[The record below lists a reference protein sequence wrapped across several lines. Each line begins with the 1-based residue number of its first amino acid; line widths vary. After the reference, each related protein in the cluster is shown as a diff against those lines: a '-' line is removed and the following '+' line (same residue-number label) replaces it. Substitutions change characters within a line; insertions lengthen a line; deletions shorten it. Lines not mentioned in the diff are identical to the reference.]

1 MIGVFY
7 GLAAAFCWGS
17 SDFFAA
23 AVSRRMGALRALLGT
38 QSCGL
43 VALALLLSFRGTAT
57 QATPKVLWLLL
68 GIGLMQAIAV
78 YLFYRAFELGKL
90 SLVAPITSGFAV
102 VTAIL
107 ALLSGERPGPL
118 ALVGA
123 LLLIIGVLFI
133 TSQQKSQ
140 EETESERKATLRGI
154 PEAILA
160 ALIYGVIFW
169 ALDFVVPAVGPVWP
183 LVAMRVVTLA
193 CLGTAFFFIRKSH
206 PAPPVEKPRSL
217 IVPVLAVSIAE
228 TLAWLAFNT
237 GTLHGDVAI
246 VTALSS
252 LYSAIAIFYG
262 CVLWRERLQRA
273 QWLGVGLILMGVL
286 LVGVK

>member
-1 MIGVFY
+1 MLGIFY
-7 GLAAAFCWGS
+7 GLSAAFCWGS

-38 QSCGL
+38 QTCGL
-43 VALALLLSFRGTAT
+43 IALALLLYLQGTSL
-57 QATPKVLWLLL
+57 QATPRVLWLLL
-68 GIGLMQAIAV
+68 GIGLMQSVAV

-90 SLVAPITSGFAV
+90 SLVAPISSGFAV

-107 ALLSGERPGPL
+107 AVLSGERPSPL

-133 TSQQKSQ
+133 TSQQKSPEQ
-140 EETESERKATLRGI
+140 SESDRQATLRGI
-154 PEAILA
+154 PEAVLA
-160 ALIYGVIFW
+160 ALFYGVIFW
-169 ALDFVVPAVGPVWP
+169 ALDFAVPAVGPVWP
-183 LVAMRVVTLA
+183 LIAMRIVTLT
-193 CLGTAFFFIRKSH
+193 CLGTIFLFVRKSY
-206 PAPPVEKPRSL
+206 PAPTIEKPRSL
-217 IVPVLAVSIAE
+217 IMPVLAVSTAE
-228 TLAWLAFNT
+228 TLAWLSFNY
-237 GTLHGDVAI
+237 GTQHGDVAI

-262 CVLWRERLQRA
+262 AVLWKERLQQA

-286 LVGVK
+286 LVGVQ